1 LKLVHKELKNLRDS
15 ELGTLQLHKA
25 KQQIIGQIAISLE
38 SNLAEMVSIGK
49 SHLFYDRVD
58 TIEDMIKKIEAISSK
73 DLLEIA
79 NEIFIPEQFSMLT
92 YLPKQE

>member
-1 LKLVHKELKNLRDS
+1 
-15 ELGTLQLHKA
+15 
-25 KQQIIGQIAISLE
+25 
-38 SNLAEMVSIGK
+38 MVSIGK

-79 NEIFIPEQFSMLT
+79 NEIFIPNQFSMLT